1 MNSITVFLTIAC
13 IAAGLALGAIGQL
26 YIGIS
31 FVITAV
37 FIASVPQKANGRL
50 PLIKRS
56 RLREHFEWRGHGV
69 TEHRFPR

>member
-1 MNSITVFLTIAC
+1 VNFITVFLTIAC
-13 IAAGLALGAIGQL
+13 IAAGLALGEIGQL

-56 RLREHFEWRGHGV
+56 R
-69 TEHRFPR
+69 

>member
-1 MNSITVFLTIAC
+1 MNSITEFLTIAC
-13 IAAGLALGAIGQL
+13 IAAGLALGEIGQL

-37 FIASVPQKANGRL
+37 FIASVLQKANGRL

-56 RLREHFEWRGHGV
+56 R
-69 TEHRFPR
+69 